1 MKLRFFPQV
10 KMNFLFKPI
19 FNTALINGR
28 QSRLIENT
36 LFIKRTFSIKRFDFN
51 AVSEGCLNN
60 LLEKLELKENLL
72 PATFDAEYSQGVL
85 TLKFDPKTVYVI
97 NKQPPNEQIWMSSPF
112 SGPRRFEWNFSN
124 ETWRDVRNC
133 EIELNEFLRKE
144 LKENLKFD
152 L

>member
-1 MKLRFFPQV
+1 
-10 KMNFLFKPI
+10 MNFLFKPI

-51 AVSEGCLNN
+51 TVSEGCLNN

>member
-36 LFIKRTFSIKRFDFN
+36 LFIKRTFSIKIFDFN